1 MLTFSTALWFV
12 RTSWTVTHI
21 VNIVVVVVFV
31 VANAFVVV
39 VFGVANIFVVDVEI
53 FFPALSSVPTSWRM
67 VAVSG

>member
-39 VFGVANIFVVDVEI
+39 VLGVANIFVVDVEI
-53 FFPALSSVPTSWRM
+53 FFQLCRPSQPA
-67 VAVSG
+67 